1 MSQWQLTSG
10 LDEGLYLAIFPP
22 ITDLVPGSAETG
34 EICTHGGHPPQ
45 SSSGPINPSLDSHL
59 TLT

>member
-10 LDEGLYLAIFPP
+10 LDDGLYLDISPP
-22 ITDLVPGSAETG
+22 ISDLDPGSEETG

-45 SSSGPINPSLDSHL
+45 SSSCLFNPSPDSHL

>member
-10 LDEGLYLAIFPP
+10 LDDGLYLAISPP
-22 ITDLVPGSAETG
+22 ISDLDPGSEETG
-34 EICTHGGHPPQ
+34 KTVPMGGTPLNLPPVQ
-45 SSSGPINPSLDSHL
+45 STPHL